1 MSLLAIGRANC
12 VLTCLI
18 VAIGLIASPT
28 LATHHEQGE
37 TTAAATGAA
46 ELSVKRFMVF
56 LPAKDLTLSKRFY
69 LALGAELVD
78 DGADY
83 AEFKWANDRFIVR
96 SEYQKDWAENFGVH
110 VIVEDAAAFARRAS
124 ELVASGDFPG
134 VRVEGPRDEPWKYR
148 VTYVWDPSGIELRFS
163 QPMK

>member
-1 MSLLAIGRANC
+1 MNRFPIDRRACALVCSL
-12 VLTCLI
+12 
-18 VAIGLIASPT
+18 VALGLLASPT
-28 LATHHEQGE
+28 FATHHEQVE
-37 TTAAATGAA
+37 TTGTAN
-46 ELSVKRFMVF
+46 LSVKRFMVF
-56 LPAKDLTLSKRFY
+56 LPAKDLALSKRFY

-83 AEFKWANDRFIVR
+83 AEYKWANDRFILR

-110 VIVEDAAAFARRAS
+110 VIVEDATAFARRAS

-148 VTYVWDPSGIELRFS
+148 VTYIWDPSGIELRFS
-163 QPMK
+163 QPIK

>member
-1 MSLLAIGRANC
+1 MSLFPIGRRNR
-12 VLTCLI
+12 VLICLL

-28 LATHHEQGE
+28 LATHHEQAE
-37 TTAAATGAA
+37 ATDSS

-56 LPAKDLTLSKRFY
+56 LPAKDLALSKRFY

-78 DGADY
+78 AGADY
-83 AEFKWANDRFIVR
+83 AEFKWADDRFILR

-110 VIVEDAAAFARRAS
+110 VIVEDAAAFARRAR

-148 VTYVWDPSGIELRFS
+148 VTYVWDPSGIGLRFS
-163 QPMK
+163 QSLK